1 MLFQQHEQCFCY
13 MKNLLISSGNVDKLD
28 FLKFHLHSFP
38 GNVPDDIEQFLK
50 DKTIPLKVLSLAQLH
65 AYIIQV

>member
-1 MLFQQHEQCFCY
+1 
-13 MKNLLISSGNVDKLD
+13 MKNILISSSNVGKLD

-38 GNVPDDIEQFLK
+38 GNVPNAIEQFLK
-50 DKTIPLKVLSLAQLH
+50 DKNIPLKVLSLAQLH

>member
-1 MLFQQHEQCFCY
+1 

-28 FLKFHLHSFP
+28 FLKFHLRSFP
-38 GNVPDDIEQFLK
+38 RNVRDAIEQFLK
-50 DKTIPLKVLSLAQLH
+50 DKTIPLKVLSLTQLH